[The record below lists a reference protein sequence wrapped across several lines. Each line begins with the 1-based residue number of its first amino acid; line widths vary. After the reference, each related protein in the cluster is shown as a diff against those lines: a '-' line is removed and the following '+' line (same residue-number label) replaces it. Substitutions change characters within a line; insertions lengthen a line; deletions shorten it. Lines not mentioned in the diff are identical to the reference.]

1 MTIATESTTT
11 TPSSEL
17 TGTAE
22 RRRSH
27 RVDVDAPGWLS
38 GESGNP
44 SSPQQEVMVTSLSL
58 SGAGFRGS
66 KELQPGAV
74 HWLVIAAGSLRVS
87 SRARVVRCEE
97 IVSGEFDCGVEFF

>member
-1 MTIATESTTT
+1 MTIETESASSRAVE
-11 TPSSEL
+11 TP
-17 TGTAE
+17 E
-22 RRRSH
+22 RRRTH
-27 RVDVDAPGWLS
+27 RVDLDAPGWLS

-58 SGAGFRGS
+58 SGAGFRGTR
-66 KELQPGAV
+66 ELQQGAV

-87 SRARVVRCEE
+87 SRAKVVRCVG